1 MNIKNIFDDMLIK
14 SHYEDTFIKSNR
26 YMIKREEELHHLEYM
41 LRNNE
46 NHVVLISGYAGMG
59 KSTLARMYA
68 EANRD
73 RYEKIYLWYS
83 WELPKHL
90 SVEENS
96 LIIVDDADDLKPD
109 KLEEIVMCN
118 AQSFI
123 LVLGRNINH
132 FLDKGKYAY
141 FSVSGLKLDE
151 MCSLF
156 IKKME
161 NLHVDIKFE
170 EIKKVSLMT
179 HGNPAIL
186 ECMIGLIDNLGID
199 AIDKL
204 LYEHVSIGKSEIVL
218 PNKNIISA
226 PLMSI
231 KKDVLQINDSLM
243 RYIAEEPMSMHEL
256 SSREFEII
264 IAELFEK
271 LGYEVELTKQ
281 TRDGGVDIYIAEK
294 TNIGKFLF
302 LVECKHYASNRP
314 VGIEVIR
321 NMYGVLGMNKRKPTG
336 GIIATT
342 SHFAKGVKEEIIEL
356 NLEHR
361 ISLHDFEYISELLK
375 KAYL

>member
-26 YMIKREEELHHLEYM
+26 YMIKREQELYNLDYM
-41 LRNNE
+41 LRNSG
-46 NHVVLISGYAGMG
+46 NHVVLISGHAGMG

-68 EANRD
+68 EANRG

-83 WELPKHL
+83 WKLPKHL

-96 LIIVDDADDLKPD
+96 LIIIDDADDLRTD
-109 KLEEIVMCN
+109 EIEEIKMCN

-123 LVLGRNINH
+123 LVLGRNVNH
-132 FLDKGKYAY
+132 RFDKGKYNCLL
-141 FSVSGLKLDE
+141 VNELNLNE
-151 MCSLF
+151 MCSLC

-161 NLHVDIKFE
+161 NLHVEFKFE
-170 EIKKVSLMT
+170 EIKKLSLMT

-186 ECMIGLIDNLGID
+186 ECILGLIDDLGID

-218 PNKNIISA
+218 PNKNIVNSPAI
-226 PLMSI
+226 SI

-264 IAELFEK
+264 IAELFKK

>member
-1 MNIKNIFDDMLIK
+1 MLV
-14 SHYEDTFIKSNR
+14 D
-26 YMIKREEELHHLEYM
+26 ELNL
-41 LRNNE
+41 N
-46 NHVVLISGYAGMG
+46 
-59 KSTLARMYA
+59 
-68 EANRD
+68 
-73 RYEKIYLWYS
+73 
-83 WELPKHL
+83 
-90 SVEENS
+90 
-96 LIIVDDADDLKPD
+96 
-109 KLEEIVMCN
+109 
-118 AQSFI
+118 
-123 LVLGRNINH
+123 
-132 FLDKGKYAY
+132 
-141 FSVSGLKLDE
+141 E
-151 MCSLF
+151 MCSLC

-161 NLHVDIKFE
+161 NLHVEFKFE
-170 EIKKVSLMT
+170 EIKKLSLMI

-186 ECMIGLIDNLGID
+186 ECILGLIDDLGID

-204 LYEHVSIGKSEIVL
+204 LYEHVSIGKPKIVL
-218 PNKNIISA
+218 PNKNIVNSPVI
-226 PLMSI
+226 SI
-231 KKDVLQINDSLM
+231 KKDVLRINDSLM

-264 IAELFEK
+264 IAELFKK
-271 LGYEVELTKQ
+271 LGYETELTKQ

-302 LVECKHYASNRP
+302 LVECKHYASNRS

>member
-26 YMIKREEELHHLEYM
+26 YVITREQELHNLDYM
-41 LRNNE
+41 LRNSE
-46 NHVVLISGYAGMG
+46 NHVVLISGHAGMG

-68 EANRD
+68 EANSN

-83 WELPKHL
+83 WKLPKHF

-96 LIIVDDADDLKPD
+96 LIIIDDADDLRTD
-109 KLEEIVMCN
+109 EIEEIKICN
-118 AQSFI
+118 EQSFI
-123 LVLGRNINH
+123 LVLERNVNH
-132 FLDKGKYAY
+132 RFGKEKYDCLL
-141 FSVSGLKLDE
+141 VDELNLNE
-151 MCSLF
+151 MCSLC

-161 NLHVDIKFE
+161 NLHVEFKFE
-170 EIKKVSLMT
+170 EIKKLSLMI

-186 ECMIGLIDNLGID
+186 ECILGLIDDLGID

-204 LYEHVSIGKSEIVL
+204 LYEHVSIGKPKIVL
-218 PNKNIISA
+218 PNKNIVNSPVI
-226 PLMSI
+226 SI

-264 IAELFEK
+264 IAELFKK
-271 LGYEVELTKQ
+271 LGYETELTKQ